1 MPLTN
6 IAVRR
11 LDDTETIKNAF
22 EIQGTLIEA
31 IVAVCQGPTEAD
43 KWVDLLTQNM
53 SDKRRTGTM
62 DLKRNVSTTSVSP
75 SSSAAAST
83 ATISGLQS
91 HVNIN

>member
-11 LDDTETIKNAF
+11 LDDTDLIKNAF

-31 IVAVCQGPTEAD
+31 IVAVCQGPAEAD

-53 SDKRRTGTM
+53 LEKRRAGTM
-62 DLKRNVSTTSVSP
+62 DIKRNVSTTNVTP
-75 SSSAAAST
+75 ST
-83 ATISGLQS
+83 ATVSGLQS
-91 HVNIN
+91 HVNI